1 MRDKVILGVTLS
13 IVLLLTLVIYG
24 LIDANRSTTVSASK
38 SEDDARRGKHLYAQY
53 CIQCHGPLGEGCIGP
68 ALNRATWRPV
78 LANGATNPDWDPATY
93 DLMKRTIVRG
103 RASNQ
108 PGIQMPAWSIRE
120 NGSLNDAE
128 IEQVITFIQRGD
140 WGTTLEEATSA
151 TGLGEELP
159 SYRGFDDKARVAE
172 ARRVMLEKGCLNCHR
187 MGKAGGVVG
196 AELTD
201 VGSRR
206 AADWLRRWI
215 KDPKAMPPE
224 ERGPNLW
231 LVAPTATLPLPSDAA
246 GAQPTGTVEATATP
260 NIYPMNRTYMPTIPM
275 TDEELDLLVEYLS
288 HARVST
294 R

>member
-1 MRDKVILGVTLS
+1 MRDKVILGVTIS

-24 LIDANRSTTVSASK
+24 FIDANRLTTVTASK
-38 SEDDARRGKHLYAQY
+38 AEDDARRGKHIYAQY

-68 ALNRATWRPV
+68 ALNRVAWRPV
-78 LANGATNPDWDPATY
+78 QENGAPNADWDPATY
-93 DLMKRTIVRG
+93 DLIKRTIVRG

-108 PGIQMPAWSIRE
+108 PGIVMPAWSIQE
-120 NGSLNDAE
+120 GGSLNDAE

-151 TGLGEELP
+151 TGLGEDLP
-159 SYRGFDDKARVAE
+159 TYPGIDEARAAE
-172 ARRVMLEKGCLNCHR
+172 AREVMLEKGCLNCHR

-206 AADWLRRWI
+206 TEDWLRKWI
-215 KDPKAMPPE
+215 KDPKSVPHT

-231 LVAPTATLPLPSDAA
+231 LVAPTATIPAPAGVDDEGSATAEPS
-246 GAQPTGTVEATATP
+246 ATP
-260 NIYPMNRTYMPTIPM
+260 NVYPMNRTYMPTIPM
-275 TDEELDLLVEYLS
+275 TDEELNLLVEYLS
-288 HARVST
+288 HARVT
-294 R
+294 AR

>member
-24 LIDANRSTTVSASK
+24 FIDANRNTTVSASK

-68 ALNRATWRPV
+68 ALNRVAWRPV
-78 LANGATNPDWDPATY
+78 LDNGAPNADWDPATY

-120 NGSLNDAE
+120 GGSLGDAE

-140 WGTTLEEATSA
+140 WGTTLQEATSA
-151 TGLGEELP
+151 TGLGEDLP
-159 SYRGFDDKARVAE
+159 GYRGFDDPTRVAQ
-172 ARRVMLEKGCLNCHR
+172 ARQLMLEKGCLNCHR

-206 AADWLRRWI
+206 TADWLRKWI
-215 KDPKAMPPE
+215 KNPSSMPAE
-224 ERGPNLW
+224 QRGPNLW
-231 LVAPTATLPLPSDAA
+231 LVAPTATLPPPSDAA
-246 GAQPTGTVEATATP
+246 GQPSGTVVPSATP
-260 NIYPMNRTYMPTIPM
+260 NIFPMNRTYMPTIPM
-275 TDEELDLLVEYLS
+275 TDDELGLLVEYLS

-294 R
+294 K

>member
-24 LIDANRSTTVSASK
+24 FIDANRGATVTASK
-38 SEDDARRGKHLYAQY
+38 TEDDARRGKHIYAQY

-68 ALNRATWRPV
+68 ALNRQAWRPV
-78 LANGATNPDWDPATY
+78 LENGAANVDWDPATY
-93 DLMKRTIVRG
+93 DLIKRTIVRG

-108 PGIQMPAWSIRE
+108 PGVQMPAWALQE
-120 NGSLNDAE
+120 NGPLNDAE
-128 IEQVITFIQRGD
+128 IEQLITFIQRGE

-151 TGLGEELP
+151 SGLGEELP
-159 SYRGFDDKARVAE
+159 AYPGITEAQAAE
-172 ARRVMLEKGCLNCHR
+172 ARQVMLDKGCLNCHR

-206 AADWLRRWI
+206 TEDWLRKWI
-215 KDPKAMPPE
+215 KDPKSVPHT

-231 LVAPTATLPLPSDAA
+231 LVAPTATLPPPRGA
-246 GAQPTGTVEATATP
+246 GATAQGTAEPSATP
-260 NIYPMNRTYMPTIPM
+260 NVYPMNRTYMPTIPM
-275 TDEELDLLVEYLS
+275 TDEELEILVEYLS

>member
-24 LIDANRSTTVSASK
+24 LIDANRSTTVQASK

-68 ALNRATWRPV
+68 ALNRATWRPEF
-78 LANGATNPDWDPATY
+78 ADGSNNPNWDPATY

-103 RASNQ
+103 RPSNQ
-108 PGIQMPAWSIRE
+108 PGQQMPAWSVQE
-120 NGSLNDAE
+120 GGPLNDAE
-128 IEQVITFIQRGD
+128 IEQLITFIQIGD

-159 SYRGFDDKARVAE
+159 AFNGFDDKARVAE
-172 ARRVMLEKGCLNCHR
+172 ARELMLEKGCLNCHR
-187 MGKAGGVVG
+187 LGKAGGVVG

-206 AADWLRRWI
+206 TADWLRRWI
-215 KDPKAMPPE
+215 KDPKSVPAA

-231 LVAPTATLPLPSDAA
+231 LVAPTATLPLPSGAA
-246 GAQPTGTVEATATP
+246 GQPRGTVEPTSTP

-275 TDEELDLLVEYLS
+275 TDEELDLLVDYLS

-294 R
+294 P

>member
-24 LIDANRSTTVSASK
+24 LIDANRSTTVQASK

-68 ALNRATWRPV
+68 ALNRATWQPK
-78 LANGATNPDWDPATY
+78 LADKTNNPDWDPATY

-103 RASNQ
+103 RPSNQ
-108 PGIQMPAWSIRE
+108 PGIQMPAWSVRE
-120 NGSLNDAE
+120 GGSLNDAE
-128 IEQVITFIQRGD
+128 IEQVITFIQSGD

-151 TGLGEELP
+151 TGLGENLP
-159 SYRGFDDKARVAE
+159 PYRGFDDKERVAQ
-172 ARRVMLEKGCLNCHR
+172 ARQVMLEKGCLNCHR
-187 MGKAGGVVG
+187 LGKAGGVVG

-206 AADWLRRWI
+206 TADWLRRWI
-215 KDPKAMPPE
+215 KDPKAMPAA

-246 GAQPTGTVEATATP
+246 GLPSGTVVPTSTP

-275 TDEELDLLVEYLS
+275 TDEELDLLVDYLS
-288 HARVST
+288 HARVT
-294 R
+294 AP

>member
-24 LIDANRSTTVSASK
+24 FIDANRTTTVTATK
-38 SEDDARRGKHLYAQY
+38 TEDDARRGKHIYAQY

-68 ALNRATWRPV
+68 ALNRVAWRPV
-78 LANGATNPDWDPATY
+78 LENGSPNVDWDPATY
-93 DLMKRTIVRG
+93 DLIKRTVVRG

-108 PGIQMPAWSIRE
+108 PGVTMPAWSIQE
-120 NGSLNDAE
+120 GGSLNDAE

-151 TGLGEELP
+151 TGLGNDLP
-159 SYRGFDDKARVAE
+159 SYPGFDRERVAE
-172 ARRVMLEKGCLNCHR
+172 ARQVMLEKGCLNCHR
-187 MGKAGGVVG
+187 MGQAGGVVG

-206 AADWLRRWI
+206 TADWLRKWI
-215 KDPKAMPPE
+215 KDPKSVPHT

-231 LVAPTATLPLPSDAA
+231 LVAPTATLPLPAGGAA
-246 GAQPTGTVEATATP
+246 QATGTVEATATP
-260 NIYPMNRTYMPTIPM
+260 NVYPMNRTYMPTIPM
-275 TDEELDLLVEYLS
+275 TDEELDLLVDYLS
-288 HARVST
+288 HARVSAP
-294 R
+294 

>member
-1 MRDKVILGVTLS
+1 MRDKVILGVTVS

-24 LIDANRSTTVSASK
+24 FIDANRLTTVTASK
-38 SEDDARRGKHLYAQY
+38 TEDDARRGKHIYAQY

-68 ALNRATWRPV
+68 ALNREAWRPV
-78 LANGATNPDWDPATY
+78 LENGAPNADWDPATY
-93 DLMKRTIVRG
+93 DLIKRTIVRG

-108 PGIQMPAWSIRE
+108 PGIQMPAWSIQE

-128 IEQVITFIQRGD
+128 IEQLITFIQRGD

-159 SYRGFDDKARVAE
+159 TYPGITEAQAAE
-172 ARRVMLEKGCLNCHR
+172 AREVMLEKGCLNCHR

-206 AADWLRRWI
+206 TADWLRRWI
-215 KDPKAMPPE
+215 KDPKSVPHT

-231 LVAPTATLPLPSDAA
+231 LVAPTATLPAPA
-246 GAQPTGTVEATATP
+246 GADAQAGATAEPSATP
-260 NIYPMNRTYMPTIPM
+260 NVYPMERTYMPTIPM
-275 TDEELDLLVEYLS
+275 TDEELNILVEYLS
-288 HARVST
+288 HARVSA

>member
-24 LIDANRSTTVSASK
+24 FIDANRGTTVTASK
-38 SEDDARRGKHLYAQY
+38 TEDDARRGQHIYAQY

-68 ALNRATWRPV
+68 ALNRTTWRPV
-78 LANGATNPDWDPATY
+78 LENNVPNPDWDPATY
-93 DLMKRTIVRG
+93 DLMKRTIIRG

-108 PGIQMPAWSIRE
+108 PGIVMPAWSVNE
-120 NGSLNDAE
+120 NGALNDAE

-140 WGTTLEEATSA
+140 WGTTLQEATSA

-159 SYRGFDDKARVAE
+159 TYNGFDDEARVAE
-172 ARRVMLEKGCLNCHR
+172 VRGLMLEKGCLNCHR
-187 MGKAGGVVG
+187 MGKAGGVVA

-206 AADWLRRWI
+206 TAEWLRKWI
-215 KDPKAMPPE
+215 DNPAAVPVS

-231 LVAPTATLPLPSDAA
+231 LVAPTATLPPPSDAA
-246 GAQPTGTVEATATP
+246 GQPSGTVVPTATP
-260 NIYPMNRTYMPTIPM
+260 NIYPMNQTYMPNIPM
-275 TDEELDLLVEYLS
+275 TEEELDLLVEYLS
-288 HARVST
+288 HARVT
-294 R
+294 AP

>member
-24 LIDANRSTTVSASK
+24 FIDANRGQTVSASK
-38 SEDDARRGKHLYAQY
+38 AEDDARRGKEIYAAY

-68 ALNRATWRPV
+68 ALNRATWRPN
-78 LANGATNPDWDPATY
+78 LENDQPNPEY
-93 DLMKRTIVRG
+93 DEGSYELMKRTIVRG

-108 PGIQMPAWSIRE
+108 PGIVMPAWSIAE

-151 TGLGEELP
+151 TGLGEDLP
-159 SYRGFDDKARVAE
+159 TYPGFEDTERVSE
-172 ARRVMLEKGCLNCHR
+172 VRDLMLSKGCLNCHR
-187 MGKAGGVVG
+187 LGRAGGVVG

-206 AADWLRRWI
+206 TAEWLREWI
-215 KDPKAMPPE
+215 KDPRQVPAE
-224 ERGPNLW
+224 RRGPNLW
-231 LVAPTATLPLPSDAA
+231 LVGPTATVPLPGS
-246 GAQPTGTVEATATP
+246 GQAQASGTAEPAATAVTF
-260 NIYPMNRTYMPTIPM
+260 PMNSTYMPTIPM

-288 HARVST
+288 RARVT
-294 R
+294 AR

>member
-24 LIDANRSTTVSASK
+24 FIDANRGTTVTAGK

-68 ALNRATWRPV
+68 ALNRVAWRPV
-78 LANGATNPDWDPATY
+78 LENGATNADWDPATY
-93 DLMKRTIVRG
+93 DLIKRTIVRG

-120 NGSLNDAE
+120 GGALGDAE
-128 IEQVITFIQRGD
+128 IEQLITFIQRGD
-140 WGTTLEEATSA
+140 WSTTLEEATSA
-151 TGLGEELP
+151 TGLGEALP
-159 SYRGFDDKARVAE
+159 TYRGFDDAAKVAQV
-172 ARRVMLEKGCLNCHR
+172 RSLMLEKGCLNCHR
-187 MGKAGGVVG
+187 LGKAGGVVG

-206 AADWLRRWI
+206 TADWLKRWI
-215 KDPKAMPPE
+215 KDPKSMPHT

-231 LVAPTATLPLPSDAA
+231 LVAPTATVPPPA
-246 GAQPTGTVEATATP
+246 GAQGGGSAEPSATP
-260 NIYPMNRTYMPTIPM
+260 NVYPMNRTYMPTIPM
-275 TDEELDLLVEYLS
+275 TEEQLNLLVEYLS

-294 R
+294 K